1 MAATVS
7 EIAAAL
13 KVALLAVPGLR
24 VADYIQDN
32 PNPPIAVVGISNVTY
47 HRAFA
52 GGDPSHEYVITI
64 MVGRES
70 ERSAQT
76 KLDAFL
82 SWDGPQSI
90 RSAIESDQ
98 TLQNVV
104 DTCLVEKGGNVN
116 LVSIGDS
123 NFLTVEFTVTVHI

>member
-1 MAATVS
+1 MTATVS
-7 EIAAAL
+7 EAAAAL
-13 KVALLAVPGLR
+13 KVALLAVPQLR
-24 VADYIQDN
+24 VADFIPDN
-32 PNPPIAVVGISNVTY
+32 PSAPIAIVGISNVTY

-52 GGDPSHEYVITI
+52 GGDAVHEFIVTV

-76 KLDAFL
+76 RLDGFL

-90 RSAIESDQ
+90 RAAIEEDP
-98 TLQNVV
+98 TLGNVV
-104 DTCLVEKGGNVN
+104 ETVLVEKGGNVN

-123 NFLTVEFTVTVHI
+123 TFLTVEFTVMVHP